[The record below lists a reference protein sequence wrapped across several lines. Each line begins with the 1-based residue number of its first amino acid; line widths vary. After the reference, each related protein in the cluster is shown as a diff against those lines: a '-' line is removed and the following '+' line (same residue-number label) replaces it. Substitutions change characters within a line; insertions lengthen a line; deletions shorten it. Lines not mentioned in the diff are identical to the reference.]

1 MNTSRP
7 SLLRLC
13 NALGEP
19 GRDLVLSAEGNVSS
33 RLDDPADGSRRMIIK
48 ASGCSLATMTDD
60 DLLLVDRQ
68 MISPLLDQA
77 DVTDDITA
85 AAYRSSVLD
94 AGARPR
100 MPSVEAI
107 LHAVIYDETSVQVI
121 AHTHPT
127 AVNAILCSQTPE
139 LLVGGALFPDMIVVL
154 GRRQLLLPYVD
165 PGVPL
170 ARAVR
175 DAIRA
180 FVSQEGTAPRVIYL
194 ANHGL
199 FVLASSPD
207 EALQITSMVVKVA
220 RIISGSLAAGGP
232 RFLDAANVDRIE
244 NRPDEQ
250 YRRALLTAH
259 AANPSTT
266 IEEA

>member
-1 MNTSRP
+1 MTASRIE
-7 SLLRLC
+7 LLRLC

-19 GRDLVLSAEGNVSS
+19 VRDLVLSAEGNVSS
-33 RLDDPADGSRRMIIK
+33 RADDPASGAQRMVIK

-60 DLLLVDRQ
+60 DLLLVDRRA
-68 MISPLLDQA
+68 ISPLLDTE
-77 DVTDDITA
+77 DVTDDVTA
-85 AAYRSSVLD
+85 AAYRASVID
-94 AGARPR
+94 GGARPR

-107 LHAVIYDETSVQVI
+107 LHAVIYGETSAQVI

-175 DAIRA
+175 DAIRT
-180 FVSQEGTAPRVIYL
+180 FVAQDGTAPRVIYL

-220 RIISGSLAAGGP
+220 RIIGGSLATGGP
-232 RFLDAANVDRIE
+232 RFLEPDNVDRIE

-250 YRRALLTAH
+250 YRRALLTTQ

>member
-1 MNTSRP
+1 MNTPRLE
-7 SLLRLC
+7 LLRLC

-33 RLDDPADGSRRMIIK
+33 RVDGQADESLRMIIK
-48 ASGCSLATMTDD
+48 ASGCSLATMTED
-60 DLLLVDRQ
+60 DLLLVDRRV
-68 MISPLLDQA
+68 ISPLLDLA
-77 DVTDDITA
+77 DLTDGDTA
-85 AAYRSSVLD
+85 AAYRASVVD
-94 AGARPR
+94 GGAHPR

-107 LHAVIYDETSVQVI
+107 LHAVIYDETGAHVI

-127 AVNAILCSQTPE
+127 AVNAILCSQHPE

-180 FVSQEGTAPRVIYL
+180 FVAEEGTSPRVIYL

-199 FVLASSPD
+199 FVLAASPD

-220 RIISGSLAAGGP
+220 RIIAGSLAAGGP
-232 RFLDAANVDRIE
+232 RFLDPANVDRIE
-244 NRPDEQ
+244 KRPDEQ
-250 YRRALLTAH
+250 YRRSLLTAQ

>member
-1 MNTSRP
+1 MTTARLE
-7 SLLRLC
+7 LLRLC

-19 GRDLVLSAEGNVSS
+19 ARDLVSSAEGNVSS
-33 RLDDPADGSRRMIIK
+33 RNDDPEGGTSQMIIK
-48 ASGCSLATMTDD
+48 ASGCSLATMIDG
-60 DLLLVDRQ
+60 DLLLVDRTV
-68 MISPLLDQA
+68 ISPLLNQD

-85 AAYRSSVLD
+85 AAYRASVVD
-94 AGARPR
+94 GGTSPR

-107 LHAVIYDETSVQVI
+107 LHAVLYDETHVQVV

-127 AVNAILCSQTPE
+127 AVNAILCSTSPE

-154 GRRQLLLPYVD
+154 GRRQLLLPYID

-175 DAIRA
+175 DAVRGFIA
-180 FVSQEGTAPRVIYL
+180 EEGTVPRVIYL

-207 EALQITSMVVKVA
+207 EALQITTMVVKVA
-220 RIISGSLAAGGP
+220 RIITGSLTAGGP
-232 RFLDAANVDRIE
+232 AFLPIHHVDRIE

-250 YRRALLTAH
+250 YRRGLLATA
-259 AANPSTT
+259 ASKETLT
-266 IEEA
+266 

>member
-1 MNTSRP
+1 MTTARSE
-7 SLLRLC
+7 LLRLC

-19 GRDLVLSAEGNVSS
+19 ARDLVLSAEGNVSS
-33 RLDDPADGSRRMIIK
+33 RDDNPESGSSHMIIK
-48 ASGCSLATMTDD
+48 ASGCSLATMIDR

-68 MISPLLDQA
+68 VISPLLDQENVTA
-77 DVTDDITA
+77 DVTA
-85 AAYRSSVLD
+85 AAYRTSVM
-94 AGARPR
+94 GGGTSPR

-107 LHAVIYDETSVQVI
+107 LHSVLYDETHAQVV

-127 AVNAILCSQTPE
+127 AVNAILCSTSPE

-154 GRRQLLLPYVD
+154 GRRQLLLPYID

-175 DAIRA
+175 DAVRGFIA
-180 FVSQEGTAPRVIYL
+180 EEGTEPRVIYL

-207 EALQITSMVVKVA
+207 EALQITTMVVKVA

-232 RFLDAANVDRIE
+232 AFLPSHHVDRIE

-250 YRRALLTAH
+250 YRRGLL
-259 AANPSTT
+259 AAAASKETLT
-266 IEEA
+266 

>member
-1 MNTSRP
+1 MTAARLE
-7 SLLRLC
+7 LLRLC

-19 GRDLVLSAEGNVSS
+19 ARDLVLSAEGNVSA
-33 RLDDPADGSRRMIIK
+33 RDDDPTSGTQRMIIK
-48 ASGCSLATMTDD
+48 ASGCSLATMTEG
-60 DLLLVDRQ
+60 DLLLVDRTI
-68 MISPLLDQA
+68 ISPLLDQG
-77 DVTDDITA
+77 DTTDDITA
-85 AAYRSSVLD
+85 AAYRASVVD
-94 AGARPR
+94 GGTSPR

-107 LHAVIYDETSVQVI
+107 LHAVLYDETSARVI

-127 AVNAILCSQTPE
+127 AVNAILCSASPG
-139 LLVGGALFPDMIVVL
+139 LLIGGALFPDMIVML

-175 DAIRA
+175 DSVRA
-180 FVSQEGTAPRVIYL
+180 FIAEEGTPPRVIYL

-207 EALQITSMVVKVA
+207 EALQITTMVVKVA
-220 RIISGSLAAGGP
+220 RIITGSLAAGGP
-232 RFLDAANVDRIE
+232 AFLPAHHVDRIE

-250 YRRALLTAH
+250 YRRALL
-259 AANPSTT
+259 AAAASK
-266 IEEA
+266 EA

>member
-1 MNTSRP
+1 MTTARLE
-7 SLLRLC
+7 LLRLC

-19 GRDLVLSAEGNVSS
+19 ARDLVSSAEGNVSS
-33 RLDDPADGSRRMIIK
+33 RNDDPEGGTSQMIIK
-48 ASGCSLATMTDD
+48 ASGCSLATMIDS
-60 DLLLVDRQ
+60 DLLLVDRTV
-68 MISPLLDQA
+68 ISPLLNQD

-85 AAYRSSVLD
+85 AAYRASVVD
-94 AGARPR
+94 GGTSPR

-107 LHAVIYDETSVQVI
+107 LHAVLYDETRVQVV

-127 AVNAILCSQTPE
+127 AVNAILCSTSPE

-154 GRRQLLLPYVD
+154 GRRQLLLPYID

-175 DAIRA
+175 DAVRGFIA
-180 FVSQEGTAPRVIYL
+180 EEGTVPRVIYL

-207 EALQITSMVVKVA
+207 EALQITTMVVKVA
-220 RIISGSLAAGGP
+220 RIITGSLTAGGP
-232 RFLDAANVDRIE
+232 AFLPIHHVDRIE

-250 YRRALLTAH
+250 YRRGLLATA
-259 AANPSTT
+259 ASKETLT
-266 IEEA
+266 

>member
-1 MNTSRP
+1 MNTSRRE
-7 SLLRLC
+7 LLRLC

-33 RLDDPADGSRRMIIK
+33 RLDGQADESLRMIIK

-60 DLLLVDRQ
+60 DLLLVDRRV
-68 MISPLLDQA
+68 ISPLLDQP
-77 DVTDDITA
+77 DVTDDVTA
-85 AAYRSSVLD
+85 AAYRASVVD
-94 AGARPR
+94 GGAHPR

-107 LHAVIYDETSVQVI
+107 LHAVIYDQTRAQVI

-127 AVNAILCSQTPE
+127 AVNAILCSQHPE

-180 FVSQEGTAPRVIYL
+180 FVAEEGASPRVIYL

-199 FVLASSPD
+199 FVLAASPD

-220 RIISGSLAAGGP
+220 RIIAGALAAGGP
-232 RFLDAANVDRIE
+232 RFLDPANVDRIE
-244 NRPDEQ
+244 SRPDEQ
-250 YRRALLTAH
+250 YRRALLTAQ

>member
-1 MNTSRP
+1 MNTSRL

-33 RLDDPADGSRRMIIK
+33 RLDEAADGSRRMIIK

-60 DLLLVDRQ
+60 DLLLVDRRE
-68 MISPLLDQA
+68 ISPLLDEA

-85 AAYRSSVLD
+85 AAYRSSVID
-94 AGARPR
+94 AGDRPR

-107 LHAVIYDETSVQVI
+107 LHAVIYDETNATVI

-127 AVNAILCSQTPE
+127 AVNAILCSQQPE

-154 GRRQLLLPYVD
+154 GRSQLLLPYVD

-180 FVSQEGTAPRVIYL
+180 FISDEGTSPRVIYL
-194 ANHGL
+194 TNHGL

-250 YRRALLTAH
+250 YRRALLTAQPE
-259 AANPSTT
+259 NPSTT
-266 IEEA
+266 IKEA

>member
-1 MNTSRP
+1 MTTARLA
-7 SLLRLC
+7 LLRLG

-19 GRDLVLSAEGNVSS
+19 TRDLVLSAEGNVSS
-33 RLDDPADGSRRMIIK
+33 RADNPEIGTSHMIIK
-48 ASGCSLATMTDD
+48 ASGCSLATMIEP

-68 MISPLLDQA
+68 VISPLLARESISD
-77 DVTDDITA
+77 DVTA
-85 AAYRSSVLD
+85 ATYRASVL
-94 AGARPR
+94 GGGTNPR

-107 LHAVIYDETSVQVI
+107 LHTVLYDETHAQVI

-127 AVNAILCSQTPE
+127 AVNAILCSASPE

-170 ARAVR
+170 ALAVR
-175 DAIRA
+175 DAVREFIA
-180 FVSQEGTAPRVIYL
+180 EEGFVPRVIYL
-194 ANHGL
+194 ANHGV

-207 EALQITSMVVKVA
+207 EALQITTMVVKVA
-220 RIISGSLAAGGP
+220 RIIFGSLAAGGP
-232 RFLDAANVDRIE
+232 AFLPSHHVDRIE

-250 YRRALLTAH
+250 YRRGLL
-259 AANPSTT
+259 AAAASKETLT
-266 IEEA
+266 

>member
-1 MNTSRP
+1 MNSSRL

-13 NALGEP
+13 NELGEP

-60 DLLLVDRQ
+60 DLLLVDRRL
-68 MISPLLDQA
+68 ISPLLDQP
-77 DVTDDITA
+77 DGTDDITA
-85 AAYRSSVLD
+85 AAYRSSVID

-107 LHAVIYDETSVQVI
+107 LHAVIYDETGVQVI
-121 AHTHPT
+121 AQP
-127 AVNAILCSQTPE
+127 
-139 LLVGGALFPDMIVVL
+139 
-154 GRRQLLLPYVD
+154 
-165 PGVPL
+165 PGKK
-170 ARAVR
+170 
-175 DAIRA
+175 
-180 FVSQEGTAPRVIYL
+180 
-194 ANHGL
+194 N
-199 FVLASSPD
+199 SSIH
-207 EALQITSMVVKVA
+207 LQITSMVVKVA

-250 YRRALLTAH
+250 YRRALLTGQ
-259 AANPSTT
+259 AANPTTT
-266 IEEA
+266 IKEA